1 MVMTDK
7 ELILKAQEA
16 MNNSY
21 SPYSNYKVGAALLT
35 KENKVYKGCNIEN
48 AAFGPTV
55 CAERTAFLKAL
66 SEGEREF
73 SKIAVV
79 GGKNGEI
86 SGAFPPC
93 GVCRQVMR
101 EFCDDNFEILIVK
114 ENNEYDK
121 VLLKDLLPYS
131 FKPENV
137 SI

>member
-1 MVMTDK
+1 MTDT
-7 ELILKAQEA
+7 ELVSKAIEA

-35 KENKVYKGCNIEN
+35 EDEKIYKGCNIEN

-66 SEGEREF
+66 SEGERKF

-79 GGKNGEI
+79 GGKNGKVT
-86 SGAFPPC
+86 GAFPPC

-101 EFCDDNFEILIVK
+101 EFCGDDFEILIVR
-114 ENNEYDK
+114 ENNEFDK

>member
-1 MVMTDK
+1 MKDA
-7 ELILKAQEA
+7 ELVLKAIEA

-35 KENKVYKGCNIEN
+35 ADEKIYTGCNIEN
-48 AAFGPTV
+48 VAFGPTV

-66 SEGEREF
+66 SEGERMF

-79 GGKNGEI
+79 GGKNGEVT
-86 SGAFPPC
+86 GAFPPC

-101 EFCDDNFEILIVK
+101 EFCGDDFEILIVR
-114 ENNEYDK
+114 ENNEFDK